1 MREEHRE
8 RSDQV
13 WAGRAEESD
22 EHLVANEIGRV
33 VRVRAVR
40 RCVEHENSGPDVVRL
55 TAAPSYL
62 KPDGDDVEVQKK
74 MDSDGGMQHVWVTTR
89 KRPCCAMRR
98 TSL

>member
-13 WAGRAEESD
+13 WAGRADESD
-22 EHLVANEIGRV
+22 EHLVANEIGHV

-55 TAAPSYL
+55 ASTPSYL
-62 KPDGDDVEVQKK
+62 KPDSDDVAVQKK